1 MEAAIIVVVQVIPQQ
16 GLTRGIVKDELEE
29 VRPQL
34 PSPSSKTEA
43 VD

>member
-1 MEAAIIVVVQVIPQQ
+1 MEAAIIVVVQVTPPQ
-16 GLTRGIVKDELEE
+16 GLTQGIVKDEHEA
-29 VRPQL
+29 QL